1 MKMSKV
7 KDKILKDA
15 EKSKKSIEKETAV
28 KIEKIREEA
37 KKEAG
42 NIEAKGK
49 EQAKKEEKLEMERIL
64 SRIRMDLSNK
74 KLEKKNS
81 IMDELKEKVAEGIKN
96 LKWDDQYKPFIRNFI
111 LTASQDG
118 DEEIT
123 TGTLHSEKVKELI
136 EELNRDNKHNFKIS
150 QEKGNFEIGVV
161 LSKGKRR
168 VIATLPVL
176 LEEIF
181 DQMQEE
187 IVGTLFK
194 SE

>member
-1 MKMSKV
+1 LKMGKV

-15 EKSKKSIEKETAV
+15 EKGKKSIEKETADR
-28 KIEKIREEA
+28 IEKIREEA
-37 KKEAG
+37 RKEASI
-42 NIEAKGK
+42 IEDKGK
-49 EQAKKEEKLEMERIL
+49 EQAKKEEKLETQRIL
-64 SRIRMDLSNK
+64 SRVRMNLSNK

-81 IMDELKEKVAEGIKN
+81 IMYELKEKVAGEMKN
-96 LKWDDQYKPFIRNFI
+96 LKWEEYKPVVRQLI
-111 LTASQDG
+111 LSASEDG

-136 EELNRDNKHNFKIS
+136 EELNRDNKNNFKIS
-150 QEKGNFEIGVV
+150 PEKPDFEIGVV

-187 IVGTLFK
+187 IVGILFK

>member
-1 MKMSKV
+1 MGKV

-15 EKSKKSIEKETAV
+15 EKGKKSIEKETAA
-28 KIEKIREEA
+28 KIEKIREAA

-42 NIEAKGK
+42 IIEDKGK
-49 EQAKKEEKLEMERIL
+49 EQAKKEEKLEMQRIL
-64 SRIRMDLSNK
+64 SRVRMDLSNK

-81 IMDELKEKVAEGIKN
+81 IMHELKEKVAGEMRN
-96 LKWDDQYKPFIRNFI
+96 LKWEEYKPVVRQLI
-111 LTASQDG
+111 LSASEDG

-150 QEKGNFEIGVV
+150 PEKPDFEIGVV

-187 IVGTLFK
+187 IVGILFK

>member
-1 MKMSKV
+1 LKMSKV

-15 EKSKKSIEKETAV
+15 EKGKKNIEKETAD

-37 KKEAG
+37 RKEAG
-42 NIEAKGK
+42 KIEEKGK
-49 EQAKKEEKLEMERIL
+49 EQAKKAEKLEMERIL
-64 SRIRMDLSNK
+64 SRVRMNLSNK
-74 KLEKKNS
+74 KLEKKNE
-81 IMDELKEKVAEGIKN
+81 IMENLRAKVAEGIKK
-96 LKWDDQYKPFIRNFI
+96 LKWEEYKPVVRQLI
-111 LTASQDG
+111 LSASADG
-118 DEEIT
+118 SEEIT
-123 TGTLHSEKVKELI
+123 PGVLHSEKVKELV

-150 QEKGNFEIGVV
+150 SEKPDFEIGVV
-161 LSKGKRR
+161 LSRGKRR

-181 DQMQEE
+181 DQMQEK